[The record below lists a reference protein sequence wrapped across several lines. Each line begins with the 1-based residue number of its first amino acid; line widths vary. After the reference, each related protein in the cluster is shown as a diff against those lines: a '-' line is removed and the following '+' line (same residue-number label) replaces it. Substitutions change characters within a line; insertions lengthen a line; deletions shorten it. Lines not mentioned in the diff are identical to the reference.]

1 MDASIANVPAPTLK
15 RSISSSGDSLLQEN
29 KKRPRTDNLLTELS
43 DILVEIKATPS
54 SGEISADLLNSL
66 RLLMLQIESLA
77 ADETNIE
84 AKTLKDESDTC
95 LELWF
100 QELVAQC
107 EADGEELALEPEEY
121 NAASDNED
129 EEDTIALALALQDEE
144 DYCKEFEKGQICIK
158 KEEEEEDEEVEVDI
172 LQSGI
177 LDRLGNAHAAT
188 STPRKHLIARN

>member
-15 RSISSSGDSLLQEN
+15 RSISSTDDTLSQEN
-29 KKRPRTDNLLTELS
+29 NKRPRTDNLLTELS

-84 AKTLKDESDTC
+84 AKTLKDESDSC

-107 EADGEELALEPEEY
+107 EADGEELILEPEEY

-158 KEEEEEDEEVEVDI
+158 KEEEEDDEEVDI
-172 LQSGI
+172 L
-177 LDRLGNAHAAT
+177 
-188 STPRKHLIARN
+188 